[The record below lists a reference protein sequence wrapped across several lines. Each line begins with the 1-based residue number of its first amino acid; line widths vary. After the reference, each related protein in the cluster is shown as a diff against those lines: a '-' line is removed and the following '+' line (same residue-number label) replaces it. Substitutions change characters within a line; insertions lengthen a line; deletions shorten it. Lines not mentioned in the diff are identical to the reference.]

1 MWIEFRHDE
10 RGPCSAIIEAKRVE
24 NVGGK
29 SRKNVEENI
38 TRSGVRRN
46 FKSLIAWISS
56 RSQRFGVDSRKTW
69 INWFL

>member
-1 MWIEFRHDE
+1 MGIEFRHDE
-10 RGPCSAIIEAKRVE
+10 RGSCSAIIEAKRVE

-46 FKSLIAWISS
+46 FKSLIA
-56 RSQRFGVDSRKTW
+56 
-69 INWFL
+69 